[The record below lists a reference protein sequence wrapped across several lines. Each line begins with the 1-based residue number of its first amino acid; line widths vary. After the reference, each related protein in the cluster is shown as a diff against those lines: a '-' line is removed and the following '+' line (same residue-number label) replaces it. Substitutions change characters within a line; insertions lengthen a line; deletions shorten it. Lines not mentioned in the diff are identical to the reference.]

1 MAVDNVVMP
10 ERVSV
15 GFKGGPTFST
25 DKVVAVNMQE
35 RRLQNL
41 SIARHTYTWN
51 LTNADAFGDSSL
63 MAELRAFWYD
73 RRGDFKAFLM
83 KDWTDFQLVGEA
95 IGIGDG
101 ATAAFQI
108 TKTYSAGINPYVRTI
123 QYLKSGTLIVYVD
136 GVAKTLTT
144 DYTVNST
151 GLITFTG
158 GHFPTAGQ
166 VVSVDGEFYVPV
178 RFDGDAFDASLP
190 EQTTNVMNVDL
201 KAVEVIP

>member
-10 ERVSV
+10 EKVSV

-51 LTNADAFGDSSL
+51 LTNADAFGDTSL
-63 MAELRAFWYD
+63 MAELRAFWYG

-83 KDWTDFQLVGEA
+83 KDWTDYQLVGEQ

-101 ATAAFQI
+101 VTVAFQAI
-108 TKTYSAGINPYVRTI
+108 KTYPDEINPYVRVI
-123 QYLKSGTLIVYVD
+123 RHLKAGTAVLKLD
-136 GVAKTLTT
+136 GVTQVQGV

-151 GLITFTG
+151 ALFTFSAAPAVG
-158 GHFPTAGQ
+158 KIPTL
-166 VVSVDGEFYVPV
+166 DGEFYVPV

-190 EQTTNVMNVDL
+190 EQTTYVMNVDL